1 MYATSNTV
9 AKATAKCTNG
19 DCTVKVNA
27 PDDFKGVLCKSCRKI
42 DDGYGQ
48 TIDSQGWVYLHRSH
62 FEFIRRAIDAKKFDY
77 FMHLLEGF
85 ELDDRVA
92 ARKRTQSDGSTR
104 VAARKRTQSDGTI
117 GRTKAFKTPE
127 RRQFR
132 ATKTKITDGIVE
144 KVATLVSQKL
154 TSSGWGKGP
163 TAPELEPDDE
173 QAPFSVSGSSYT
185 SDSDLHDNLE
195 TLTLKEKC
203 PSTTSDVPLLEES
216 KPRRMI
222 RQLKFDMDSDSDE
235 L

>member
-92 ARKRTQSDGSTR
+92 ARKRTQSD
-104 VAARKRTQSDGTI
+104 DTI
-117 GRTKAFKTPE
+117 SRTKAFKTSE

-132 ATKTKITDGIVE
+132 ATKTKITDGVIE

-163 TAPELEPDDE
+163 TAPELEPEDE
-173 QAPFSVSGSSYT
+173 LAPFSVSGSSYT

-195 TLTLKEKC
+195 KLTLKEKC